1 MKENRNQIHLISKGS
16 LSDKTESKIILRARK
31 FMAMETR
38 FWIHKPNSPNF
49 GIELNPD
56 DLVIHALAKQV
67 WKLSKS
73 SEGKTPICPYI
84 MRVYCGATEALA
96 IKKKASF
103 LPSFKVFFSFFP
115 HFLHSFYGNPILCL
129 SMLCFTNCNKQKQY
143 AAWQGYVDAS
153 CLNLL

>member
-1 MKENRNQIHLISKGS
+1 MFIVIRNILWSKNQSYMK
-16 LSDKTESKIILRARK
+16 
-31 FMAMETR
+31 FVAMETR
-38 FWIHKPNSPNF
+38 FWIHKPISPNF
-49 GIELNPD
+49 WIELNPNH
-56 DLVIHALAKQV
+56 LVIHALAKQV

-84 MRVYCGATEALA
+84 MRVYCGAIEALA

-129 SMLCFTNCNKQKQY
+129 SMLCFTNCKNKSSMPLGRKLSEFIIILCIVFY
-143 AAWQGYVDAS
+143 FLCRPTWK
-153 CLNLL
+153 

>member
-1 MKENRNQIHLISKGS
+1 MYFGCRYLQRMVWKHKG
-16 LSDKTESKIILRARK
+16 IFARS
-31 FMAMETR
+31 
-38 FWIHKPNSPNF
+38 W
-49 GIELNPD
+49 IELSPD
-56 DLVIHALAKQV
+56 HLVIHALAKQV

-129 SMLCFTNCNKQKQY
+129 SMLCFTNCKNKSSMPLGTGKLSEFIIILCIVFY
-143 AAWQGYVDAS
+143 FLCRLTWK
-153 CLNLL
+153 